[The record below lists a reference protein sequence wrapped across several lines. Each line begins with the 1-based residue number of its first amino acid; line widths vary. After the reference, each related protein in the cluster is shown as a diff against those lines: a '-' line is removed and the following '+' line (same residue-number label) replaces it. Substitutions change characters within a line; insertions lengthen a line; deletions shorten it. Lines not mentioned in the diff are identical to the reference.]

1 MIVYTCLT
9 GNHPII
15 PEQQQFETGIKYIFF
30 HTHDIKNKHGQ
41 WQFKKIPIEKNELYT
56 QRKCKILSH
65 ELFNEPNAYFDTNTI
80 FKPDLKIKLNEC
92 IQETDF
98 ATALHNTRKTY
109 LDECCFLLFKNIDC
123 SSIIEMTRYLKSLEY
138 DFNTH
143 TCILAGQIIRNNTDK
158 VKNINTKWWNLWKRF
173 EKRDQIFL
181 SPSFYFN
188 NASLKTFPSLWLRDR
203 SKEYYGFWKTNNKT
217 TQLPSLIKE
226 INSIT
231 GLKQMINKNT
241 LLHGLKVWQTN

>member
-9 GNHPII
+9 GDHPII

-56 QRKCKILSH
+56 QRKYKILSH

-92 IQETDF
+92 VQETDF

-109 LDECCFLLFKNIDC
+109 LDECCFLLTKGMTP
-123 SSIIEMTRYLKSLEY
+123 SHIIKTTKYLKKLNY
-138 DFNTH
+138 DFSKH
-143 TCILAGQIIRNNTDK
+143 VCILAGQIIRSTAEV
-158 VKNINTKWWNLWKRF
+158 VKNINNTWWKMWQKF

-181 SPSFYFN
+181 PASFYFN
-188 NASLKTFPSLWLRDR
+188 SASLKTFPSSWLRNR
-203 SKEYYGFWKTNNKT
+203 SDQYYGFWKKSEEYYPIWNKGNT
-217 TQLPSLIKE
+217 TVLPKLIND
-226 INSIT
+226 ISSI
-231 GLKQMINKNT
+231 IRNDRNI
-241 LLHGLKVWQTN
+241 